1 MSAIE
6 RGPSFFKKG
15 GLLTPLGPG
24 LVHTECGKNPDGS
37 WYISI
42 KGQREQFEQ
51 RSIMT
56 PLQAFNLAIGIL
68 RVQGYALQEVKP
80 PDA

>member
-1 MSAIE
+1 MSQIE
-6 RGPSFFKKG
+6 RGPSFFRKG
-15 GLLTPLGPG
+15 GLALPG
-24 LVHTECGKNPDGS
+24 RVQFECGKNADGS
-37 WYISI
+37 WYASI
-42 KGQREQFEQ
+42 TGPREQFEQ